1 MTPAVRALLD
11 RVKGKVDEADF
22 AARIEKARAEFD
34 GLLDDEAL
42 ALLVLDELGLNE
54 GAYVTLADLK
64 GRAEATVRVTV
75 DRLDPPREF
84 QREGRPSGRVCNVL
98 VSDATGEA
106 RVTLWDR
113 DVEKAEDGTLAVGA
127 RVTLVNA
134 RVKDSKWGVELH
146 VTPWTVIEVEGAPD
160 PARRKLLM
168 DVQGTDDALSLALR
182 KEEDLKSF
190 QARLP
195 AGGPLM
201 GTLVSVSPTRT
212 YRKADG
218 GVGFVCDVEVE
229 AAEGRVRV
237 TLWDELVRDVRKVQ
251 PGAPL
256 VLEGLV
262 AKARGAAMEWHSGSG
277 TRLKAAR
284 EGDPPPDG
292 GR

>member
-22 AARIEKARAEFD
+22 AARMEKARAEFD

-75 DRLDPPREF
+75 DRIEPPREF
-84 QREGRPSGRVCNVL
+84 QREGRPAGRVCNVL

-106 RVTLWDR
+106 RMTLWDR
-113 DVEKAEDGTLAVGA
+113 DVEKAEDGTLSEGA

-134 RVKDSKWGVELH
+134 RVKDSKWGTELH
-146 VTPWTVIEVEGAPD
+146 VTPWTVIEVEGALD
-160 PARRKLLM
+160 PAKRKLLM
-168 DVQGTDDALSLALR
+168 DVQGSDDALSLALR

-201 GTLVSVSPTRT
+201 GTLASVSPTRT

-218 GVGFVCDVEVE
+218 SVGFVCDVEVD
-229 AAEGRVRV
+229 AGEGRVRV
-237 TLWDELVRDVRKVQ
+237 TLWDDLVRDVRKVQ
-251 PGAPL
+251 QGSP
-256 VLEGLV
+256 VILEGLV
-262 AKARGAAMEWHSGSG
+262 AKARGAAMEWHSGAG
-277 TRLKAAR
+277 TKLRA
-284 EGDPPPDG
+284 PPQ
-292 GR
+292 

>member
-1 MTPAVRALLD
+1 MDPRVAAILQ

-22 AARIEKARAEFD
+22 AARMDKARADVD

-54 GAYVTLADLK
+54 GAYVTIADLK

-75 DRLDPPREF
+75 DRIDAPREF
-84 QREGRPSGRVCNVL
+84 QREGRPPGRVCNVL

-106 RVTLWDR
+106 RMTLWDR
-113 DVEKAEDGTLAVGA
+113 DVEKAEDGTLREGA
-127 RVTLVNA
+127 RLTLVNA

-146 VTPWTVIEVEGAPD
+146 VTPWTVLEVEGQMD
-160 PARRKLLM
+160 PAKRKLLM
-168 DVQGTDDALSLALR
+168 DVQAADDALSLALT

-201 GTLVSVSPTRT
+201 GTLASVSPTRT

-218 GVGFVCDVEVE
+218 SVGFVCDVEVD

-237 TLWDELVRDVRKVQ
+237 TLWDDLVRDVRKVQ
-251 PGAPL
+251 PGSPL

-262 AKARGAAMEWHSGSG
+262 AKTRGAAMEWHSGSG
-277 TRLKAAR
+277 TKLRVAKA
-284 EGDPPPDG
+284 ETE
-292 GR
+292 